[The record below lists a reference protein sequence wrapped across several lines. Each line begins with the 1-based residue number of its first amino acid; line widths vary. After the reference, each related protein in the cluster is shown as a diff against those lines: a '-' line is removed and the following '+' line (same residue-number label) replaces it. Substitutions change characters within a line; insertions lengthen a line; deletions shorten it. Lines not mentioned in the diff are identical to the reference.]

1 MPASLNTYKEKI
13 RQLEISFPGI
23 SNNFRFFLKKALK
36 YSDSIIVL
44 NDDFDIL
51 DHEIEII
58 ESFIESS
65 KNKIPIE
72 YMLHEAEFYGRNFY
86 VDNRV
91 LIPRDETELLIDIL
105 KNYHQKKDLKVVDL
119 GTGSGCIA
127 ISIALEIPKSIVLG
141 VDKYLDA
148 LDVATKNKHIHQVTN
163 FHVKQSD
170 WLSDINVYDFDVVI
184 SNPPYID
191 PTDKHLKDLIHE
203 PKNALI
209 AADRGLSDI
218 KKISIQAYKKL
229 KIGGILMFEHGFN
242 QADEVK
248 KIMELSNF
256 HEIENF
262 KDYQLHP
269 RITIGKKLA

>member
-58 ESFIESS
+58 EGFIESS

-105 KNYHQKKDLKVVDL
+105 KNYFQKKDLKVVDL

-148 LDVATKNKHIHQVTN
+148 LNVATKNKHIHQVTN

-209 AADRGLSDI
+209 AGDRGLADI

>member
-44 NDDFDIL
+44 NEDFDIL
-51 DHEIEII
+51 DHEMEII
-58 ESFIESS
+58 EGFIESS

-148 LDVATKNKHIHQVTN
+148 LNVATKNKHIHQVTD

>member
-58 ESFIESS
+58 EGFIESS

-105 KNYHQKKDLKVVDL
+105 KNYFQKKDLKVVDL

-148 LDVATKNKHIHQVTN
+148 LNVATKNKHIHQVTN

>member
-13 RQLEISFPGI
+13 RQLESSFPGI

-51 DHEIEII
+51 DHEMEII
-58 ESFIESS
+58 EGFIESS

-105 KNYHQKKDLKVVDL
+105 KNYFQKKDLKVVDL

-148 LDVATKNKHIHQVTN
+148 LNVATKNKHIHQVTN

>member
-51 DHEIEII
+51 DHEMEII
-58 ESFIESS
+58 EGFIESS

-105 KNYHQKKDLKVVDL
+105 KNYYQKKDLKVVDL

-148 LDVATKNKHIHQVTN
+148 LNVATKNKHIHQVTN

>member
-1 MPASLNTYKEKI
+1 LPVSLNTYKEKI

-58 ESFIESS
+58 EGFIESS

-105 KNYHQKKDLKVVDL
+105 KNYYQKKDLKVVDL

-148 LDVATKNKHIHQVTN
+148 LNVATKNKHIHQVTN

>member
-51 DHEIEII
+51 DHEMEII
-58 ESFIESS
+58 EGFIESS

-148 LDVATKNKHIHQVTN
+148 LNVATKNKHIHQVTN

-209 AADRGLSDI
+209 AADSGLSDI

>member
-1 MPASLNTYKEKI
+1 MAASLNIYKEKI
-13 RQLEISFPGI
+13 RQLETSYPGI
-23 SNNFRFFLKKALK
+23 SNNFIFFLKKAMK
-36 YSDSIIVL
+36 YSDSSIVL

-51 DHEIEII
+51 DFEIEII
-58 ESFIESS
+58 ESFIQSS
-65 KNKIPIE
+65 KDQIPIE

-91 LIPRDETELLIDIL
+91 LIPRNETELLIDIL
-105 KNYHQKKDLKVVDL
+105 RNSYLKKDLKVIDL

-127 ISIALEIPKSIVLG
+127 ITIALEIPESKVIG

-148 LDVATKNKHIHQVTN
+148 IDVAIMNKKMHKATN

-170 WLSDINVYDFDVVI
+170 WLSDIDECDFDVVI

-191 PTDKHLKDLIHE
+191 SADKHLKNLIHE
-203 PKNALI
+203 PKNALV
-209 AADRGLSDI
+209 AKDNGLLDF
-218 KKISIQAYKKL
+218 KKISIQAYEKL
-229 KIGGILMFEHGFN
+229 KIGGILMFEHGFD
-242 QADEVK
+242 QANEVK

>member
-13 RQLEISFPGI
+13 RQLETSFPGI

-105 KNYHQKKDLKVVDL
+105 KNYYQKKDLKVVDL

>member
-58 ESFIESS
+58 EGFIESS
-65 KNKIPIE
+65 KNKITIE
-72 YMLHEAEFYGRNFY
+72 YMLHEDEFYGRNFY

-105 KNYHQKKDLKVVDL
+105 KNYYQKKDLKVVDL

-148 LDVATKNKHIHQVTN
+148 LNVATKNKHIHQVTN

>member
-13 RQLEISFPGI
+13 CQLEISFPGI

-105 KNYHQKKDLKVVDL
+105 KNYYQKKDLKVVDL

-148 LDVATKNKHIHQVTN
+148 LNVATKNKHIHQVTN

>member
-105 KNYHQKKDLKVVDL
+105 RNYDQKKDLKVVDL

-148 LDVATKNKHIHQVTN
+148 LNVATKNKHIHQVTN

-229 KIGGILMFEHGFN
+229 KIGGILMFEHGFD

>member
-13 RQLEISFPGI
+13 RQLETSFPGI

-51 DHEIEII
+51 DHEMEII
-58 ESFIESS
+58 EGFIESS

-148 LDVATKNKHIHQVTN
+148 LNVATKNKHIHQVTN

>member
-13 RQLEISFPGI
+13 RQLESSFPGI

-58 ESFIESS
+58 EGFIESS

-105 KNYHQKKDLKVVDL
+105 KNYFQKKDLKVVDL

-148 LDVATKNKHIHQVTN
+148 LNVATKNKHIHQVTN

>member
-58 ESFIESS
+58 EGFIESS

-148 LDVATKNKHIHQVTN
+148 LNVATKNKHIHQVTN

>member
-58 ESFIESS
+58 EGFIESS

-148 LDVATKNKHIHQVTN
+148 LNVATQNKHIHQATN

>member
-51 DHEIEII
+51 DHEMEII
-58 ESFIESS
+58 EGFIESS

-105 KNYHQKKDLKVVDL
+105 KNYDQKKDLKVVDL

-148 LDVATKNKHIHQVTN
+148 LNVATKNKHIHQVTN

-191 PTDKHLKDLIHE
+191 PIDKHLKDLIHE

>member
-51 DHEIEII
+51 DHEMEII
-58 ESFIESS
+58 EGFIESS

-148 LDVATKNKHIHQVTN
+148 LNVATKNKHIHQVTN

>member
-36 YSDSIIVL
+36 YSDSIIIL

-51 DHEIEII
+51 DHEMEII
-58 ESFIESS
+58 EGFIESS

-105 KNYHQKKDLKVVDL
+105 KNYFQKKDLKVVDL

-148 LDVATKNKHIHQVTN
+148 LNVATKNKHIHQVTN

-170 WLSDINVYDFDVVI
+170 WLSDINVYDFDAVI

>member
-1 MPASLNTYKEKI
+1 LPASLNTYKEKI

-58 ESFIESS
+58 EGFIESS

-105 KNYHQKKDLKVVDL
+105 KNYFQKKDLKVVDL

-148 LDVATKNKHIHQVTN
+148 LNVATKNKHIHQVTN

>member
-1 MPASLNTYKEKI
+1 LPASLNTYKEKI

-36 YSDSIIVL
+36 YSDSIIIL

-51 DHEIEII
+51 DHEMEII
-58 ESFIESS
+58 EGFIESS

-105 KNYHQKKDLKVVDL
+105 KNYYQKKDLKVVDL

-148 LDVATKNKHIHQVTN
+148 LNVATKNKHIHQVTN

>member
-148 LDVATKNKHIHQVTN
+148 LNVATKNKHIHQVTN

>member
-51 DHEIEII
+51 DHEMEII
-58 ESFIESS
+58 EGFIESS

-141 VDKYLDA
+141 VDKYRDA

-184 SNPPYID
+184 ANPPYID
-191 PTDKHLKDLIHE
+191 PTDKHLKDLLHE

>member
-1 MPASLNTYKEKI
+1 LPASLNTYKEKI
-13 RQLEISFPGI
+13 LQLESSFPGI

-58 ESFIESS
+58 EGFIESS

-105 KNYHQKKDLKVVDL
+105 KNYFQKKDLKVVDL

-148 LDVATKNKHIHQVTN
+148 LNVATKNKHIHQVTN

>member
-36 YSDSIIVL
+36 YSDSIIIL

-51 DHEIEII
+51 DHEMEII
-58 ESFIESS
+58 EGFIESS

-105 KNYHQKKDLKVVDL
+105 KNYYQKKDLKVVDL

-148 LDVATKNKHIHQVTN
+148 LNVATKNKHIHQVTN

>member
-58 ESFIESS
+58 EGFIESS

-105 KNYHQKKDLKVVDL
+105 KNYFQKKDLKVVDL

-148 LDVATKNKHIHQVTN
+148 LNVATQNKHIHQATN

>member
-58 ESFIESS
+58 EGFIESS

-72 YMLHEAEFYGRNFY
+72 YMLREAEFYGRNFY

-105 KNYHQKKDLKVVDL
+105 KNYYQKKDLKVVDL

-148 LDVATKNKHIHQVTN
+148 LNVATKNKHIHQVTN

>member
-1 MPASLNTYKEKI
+1 LPASLNTYKEKI

-36 YSDSIIVL
+36 YSDSIIIL

-58 ESFIESS
+58 EGFIESS

-105 KNYHQKKDLKVVDL
+105 KNYYQKKDLKVVDL

-148 LDVATKNKHIHQVTN
+148 LNVATKNKHIHQVTN

>member
-1 MPASLNTYKEKI
+1 LATSLDKYKEKI
-13 RQLEISFPGI
+13 RLLETSYSGI
-23 SNNFRFFLKKALK
+23 SNNFRFFLKKVMK
-36 YSDSIIVL
+36 YSDSSIVL

-51 DHEIEII
+51 DHEVEMI

-72 YMLHEAEFYGRNFY
+72 YIVKEAEFYGRNFY

-91 LIPRDETELLIDIL
+91 LIPRNETELLIDIL
-105 KNYHQKKDLKVVDL
+105 INSHLKKDLKVIDL

-127 ISIALEIPKSIVLG
+127 ITIALEIPESEVLG

-148 LDVATKNKHIHQVTN
+148 IDVAIKNKHLHKVSN
-163 FHVKQSD
+163 FHVKESD
-170 WLSDINVYDFDVVI
+170 WLSDINEYDFDVVI
-184 SNPPYID
+184 SNPPYIGS
-191 PTDKHLKDLIHE
+191 TDKHLKDLIHE

-209 AADRGLSDI
+209 AKDSGLLDF
-218 KKISIQAYKKL
+218 KKISVQAYQKL

-242 QADEVK
+242 QANEVK

-256 HEIENF
+256 HQIENF
-262 KDYQLHP
+262 KDYQHHP

>member
-58 ESFIESS
+58 EGFIESS

-105 KNYHQKKDLKVVDL
+105 KNYDQKKDLKVVDL

-148 LDVATKNKHIHQVTN
+148 LNVATKNKHIHQVTN

>member
-13 RQLEISFPGI
+13 RQLETSFPGI

-58 ESFIESS
+58 EGFIESS

-105 KNYHQKKDLKVVDL
+105 KNYYQKKDLKVVDL

-148 LDVATKNKHIHQVTN
+148 LNVATKNKHIHQVTN

-229 KIGGILMFEHGFN
+229 KIGGILMFEHGFD

>member
-1 MPASLNTYKEKI
+1 LPASLNTYKEKI

-51 DHEIEII
+51 DHEMEII

>member
-1 MPASLNTYKEKI
+1 LPASLNTYKEKI

-51 DHEIEII
+51 DHEMEII
-58 ESFIESS
+58 EGFIESS

-105 KNYHQKKDLKVVDL
+105 KNYYQKKDLKVVDL

-148 LDVATKNKHIHQVTN
+148 LNVATKNKHIHQVTN

>member
-58 ESFIESS
+58 EGFIESS

-105 KNYHQKKDLKVVDL
+105 KNYYQKKDLKVVDL

-148 LDVATKNKHIHQVTN
+148 LNVATKNKHIHQVTN

-209 AADRGLSDI
+209 AEDSGLSDI

>member
-58 ESFIESS
+58 EGFIESS

-105 KNYHQKKDLKVVDL
+105 KNYYQKKDLKVVDL

-148 LDVATKNKHIHQVTN
+148 LNVATKNKHIHQVTN

-209 AADRGLSDI
+209 AADMGLSDI

>member
-51 DHEIEII
+51 DHEMEII
-58 ESFIESS
+58 EGFIESS

-141 VDKYLDA
+141 VDKYLDS
-148 LDVATKNKHIHQVTN
+148 LNVATKNKHIHQVTN

>member
-1 MPASLNTYKEKI
+1 M
-13 RQLEISFPGI
+13 
-23 SNNFRFFLKKALK
+23 K

-105 KNYHQKKDLKVVDL
+105 KNYYQKKDLKVVDL

-148 LDVATKNKHIHQVTN
+148 LNVATKNKHIHQVTN

>member
-13 RQLEISFPGI
+13 RQLETSFPGI

-58 ESFIESS
+58 EGFIESS

-105 KNYHQKKDLKVVDL
+105 KNYYQKKDLKVVDL

-148 LDVATKNKHIHQVTN
+148 LNVATKNKHIHQVTN
-163 FHVKQSD
+163 FHVEQSD

-229 KIGGILMFEHGFN
+229 KIGGILMFEHGFD

>member
-58 ESFIESS
+58 EGFIESS